1 MHGSVLE
8 DELAEL
14 GHESNEAHGDDPFRA
29 EGRAQSGKLARA
41 KAGQAEQDEQNH
53 VQLDGEVDQQV
64 ASVEGHR
71 REVEGHRVQ
80 DANALADQVVVARA
94 DHGDAAAGD
103 LREKVRGSVKGGLS
117 ALLELQ
123 GVYVG
128 RRFLAHPDIVA
139 RKDILAEVHNWR
151 TLAHAS
157 TIPGPKAVQEV
168 GMSIVHADAK
178 AAEETLVDGAEGPL
192 CSSMALADGA
202 LAACVDVLAEAQVP
216 AARSRAI
223 LLVQRHE
230 HAQHIGHLEG
240 LTDER
245 AHVAIESLH
254 VVAGGKTQ
262 AVQLIGRLALRLVFA
277 MSEP

>member
-8 DELAEL
+8 HELAEL
-14 GHESNEAHGDDPFRA
+14 GHEGNEAHGDDPFRA

-80 DANALADQVVVARA
+80 DANTLADEVVVARA

-128 RRFLAHPDIVA
+128 RRLLAHPDIVA
-139 RKDILAEVHNWR
+139 RKNILAEVHNWR

-157 TIPGPKAVQEV
+157 TIPSPEAIQEV
-168 GMSIVHADAK
+168 RMPVVHADAQST
-178 AAEETLVDGAEGPL
+178 EEALVDRTKRPL
-192 CSSMALADGA
+192 RSSMALTNGT
-202 LAACVDVLAEAQVP
+202 LAAGVN
-216 AARSRAI
+216 
-223 LLVQRHE
+223 
-230 HAQHIGHLEG
+230 
-240 LTDER
+240 
-245 AHVAIESLH
+245 
-254 VVAGGKTQ
+254 
-262 AVQLIGRLALRLVFA
+262 VFA
-277 MSEP
+277 ESKVAAAGC